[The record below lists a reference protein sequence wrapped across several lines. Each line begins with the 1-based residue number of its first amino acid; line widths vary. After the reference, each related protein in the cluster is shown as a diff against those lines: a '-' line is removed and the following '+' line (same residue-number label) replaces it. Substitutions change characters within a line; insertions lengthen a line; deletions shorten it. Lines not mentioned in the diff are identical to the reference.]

1 MGPKVAEMKTI
12 RNLEKQT
19 ENGSAKKNSQQI
31 RKAKQILK
39 IWCKFLR
46 GGGGEGGGEIKYNSH
61 QKDQI
66 GIK

>member
-46 GGGGEGGGEIKYNSH
+46 GGGEGGGEIKYNSH
-61 QKDQI
+61 QIDQI